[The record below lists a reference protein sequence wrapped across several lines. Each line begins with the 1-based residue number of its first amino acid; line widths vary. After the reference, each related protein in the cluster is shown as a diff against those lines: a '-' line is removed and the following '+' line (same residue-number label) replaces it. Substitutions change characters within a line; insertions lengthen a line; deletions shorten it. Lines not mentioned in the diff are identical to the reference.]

1 MFQKLRK
8 ITKSE
13 RGAAAVEFALL
24 LPVIA
29 TLTFGMIDFGR
40 MLWFQEVLVNATR
53 TGARQGTLFNSGN
66 GQAQIQGFVAQS
78 LTNGGVPTAGLN
90 VTVNGIGTGQ
100 GNPLT
105 VTSSILMA
113 GLPAV
118 PRLVSTRSLVAVL
131 PETTPPNATSA
142 GETRSSADGRP
153 EAAVKAPITIR
164 PIREN

>member
-1 MFQKLRK
+1 MSHKGKKDMSQNLRK

-13 RGAAAVEFALL
+13 RGSAAVEFALL
-24 LPVIA
+24 LPILA

-78 LTNGGVPTAGLN
+78 LANGGVPAAGLN
-90 VTVNGIGTGQ
+90 VTVNGLGTGQ

-105 VTSSILMA
+105 VTSSIPWNYMVID
-113 GLPAV
+113 GLIPA
-118 PRLVSTRSLVAVL
+118 LSTSQLQ
-131 PETTPPNATSA
+131 ATVVMMN
-142 GETRSSADGRP
+142 E
-153 EAAVKAPITIR
+153 
-164 PIREN
+164 

>member
-24 LPVIA
+24 LPIIA

-66 GQAQIQGFVAQS
+66 GQGEIQGFVAQA
-78 LTNGGVPTAGLN
+78 LANGGVPSGGLN
-90 VTVNGIGTGQ
+90 VTVNGLGTGQ

-105 VTSSILMA
+105 VTSSIPWQYMVIDSLI
-113 GLPAV
+113 PA
-118 PRLVSTRSLVAVL
+118 LN
-131 PETTPPNATSA
+131 TPQLQASVVMMN
-142 GETRSSADGRP
+142 E
-153 EAAVKAPITIR
+153 
-164 PIREN
+164 

>member
-1 MFQKLRK
+1 MSHKGKKVMFQKLRK

-24 LPVIA
+24 LPIIA

-66 GQAQIQGFVAQS
+66 GQGEIQGFVAQA
-78 LTNGGVPTAGLN
+78 LANGGVPSGGLN
-90 VTVNGIGTGQ
+90 VTVNGLGTGQ

-105 VTSSILMA
+105 VTSSIPWQYMVIDSLI
-113 GLPAV
+113 PA
-118 PRLVSTRSLVAVL
+118 LN
-131 PETTPPNATSA
+131 TPQLQASVVMMN
-142 GETRSSADGRP
+142 E
-153 EAAVKAPITIR
+153 
-164 PIREN
+164 

>member
-8 ITKSE
+8 LTKSE

-78 LTNGGVPTAGLN
+78 LTNGGVPAAGLN
-90 VTVNGIGTGQ
+90 VTVNGLGTGQ

-105 VTSSILMA
+105 VTSSIPWNYMVID
-113 GLPAV
+113 GLIPA
-118 PRLVSTRSLVAVL
+118 LSTSQLQ
-131 PETTPPNATSA
+131 ATVVMMN
-142 GETRSSADGRP
+142 E
-153 EAAVKAPITIR
+153 
-164 PIREN
+164 

>member
-8 ITKSE
+8 LTKSE

-24 LPVIA
+24 LPVLA

-66 GQAQIQGFVAQS
+66 GTNEIQGFVAQS
-78 LTNGGVPTAGLN
+78 LTNGGIPTAGLN
-90 VTVNGIGTGQ
+90 VTVNGLGTGQ

-105 VTSSILMA
+105 VTSTIPWQFMVVDSLIPSI
-113 GLPAV
+113 
-118 PRLVSTRSLVAVL
+118 STSQLQ
-131 PETTPPNATSA
+131 ATVVMMN
-142 GETRSSADGRP
+142 E
-153 EAAVKAPITIR
+153 
-164 PIREN
+164 

>member
-1 MFQKLRK
+1 MFKKLRK
-8 ITKSE
+8 LTKSE
-13 RGAAAVEFALL
+13 RGATAVEFALL
-24 LPVIA
+24 LPVLA

-66 GQAQIQGFVAQS
+66 GQSQIQGFVAQG

-105 VTSSILMA
+105 VTSTIPWQFIVVDSLI
-113 GLPAV
+113 PAI
-118 PRLVSTRSLVAVL
+118 STSQLQASVVMMN
-131 PETTPPNATSA
+131 E
-142 GETRSSADGRP
+142 
-153 EAAVKAPITIR
+153 
-164 PIREN
+164 

>member
-105 VTSSILMA
+105 VTSTIPWQFIVVDSLI
-113 GLPAV
+113 PAI
-118 PRLVSTRSLVAVL
+118 STSQLQASVVMMN
-131 PETTPPNATSA
+131 E
-142 GETRSSADGRP
+142 
-153 EAAVKAPITIR
+153 
-164 PIREN
+164 

>member
-8 ITKSE
+8 LTKSE

-24 LPVIA
+24 LPVLA

-78 LTNGGVPTAGLN
+78 LANGGVPAAGLN
-90 VTVNGIGTGQ
+90 VTVNGLGTGQ

-105 VTSSILMA
+105 VTSSIPWNYMVID
-113 GLPAV
+113 GLIPA
-118 PRLVSTRSLVAVL
+118 LSTSQLQ
-131 PETTPPNATSA
+131 ATVVMMN
-142 GETRSSADGRP
+142 E
-153 EAAVKAPITIR
+153 
-164 PIREN
+164 